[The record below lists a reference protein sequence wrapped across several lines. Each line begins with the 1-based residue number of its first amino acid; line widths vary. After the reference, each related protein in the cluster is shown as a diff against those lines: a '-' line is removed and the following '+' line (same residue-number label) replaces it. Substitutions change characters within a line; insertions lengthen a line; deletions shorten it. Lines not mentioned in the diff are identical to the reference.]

1 MPIVGTI
8 GVFGNLGAILILLRF
23 EMTIILSNT
32 CDENTGSY
40 MYIFILTL
48 IIFRPE
54 MKSTFHHTLITLA
67 VVDILFVI
75 VLIIDTQVL
84 VLIIDTQVG

>member
-1 MPIVGTI
+1 M
-8 GVFGNLGAILILLRF
+8 
-23 EMTIILSNT
+23 
-32 CDENTGSY
+32 C
-40 MYIFILTL
+40 IFTLTL

-84 VLIIDTQVG
+84 VLVLVLIIDTQVWGFFSIFRFEARTRILESNSSC

>member
-1 MPIVGTI
+1 
-8 GVFGNLGAILILLRF
+8 
-23 EMTIILSNT
+23 
-32 CDENTGSY
+32 
-40 MYIFILTL
+40 
-48 IIFRPE
+48 

-84 VLIIDTQVG
+84 VLIIDTQVERFFLLIFCFETRTRILTSSLVLRDERDHHLDQNHNITCAGGTEKSPGETAYG